1 MRHLVNNL
9 RSQVFLFS
17 ADGTLINQTELGIIG
32 RGTPQAT
39 SIEFGVD
46 ESIFIGQEAISTS
59 PSSRIVKLTPEG
71 EFDTSFGNN
80 GILETESNSRSART
94 AVTSDGNL
102 ITGTRSGEIFVF
114 TLRDPQ
120 GNLIESFGD
129 GGTTDVNLGGLDANL
144 FGLVVGIVATSDGG
158 AILLT
163 NDAAAG
169 RNATKVSGDGTLDSS
184 FGSNGTIFLGPQ
196 AIGQS
201 SQLRADEFVLLVD
214 SQDRLITGTQI
225 IGESPV
231 LQRFNANGQIDTSF
245 GDNGTVT
252 LSEEFASNFGQISRF
267 DVDSQDRLV
276 GYTSNSVDGNVTT
289 SIFRIAEDGNFDASL
304 ADGGVI
310 VTAVNGGFSQ
320 EIRAI
325 NAGDGGSVFVTT
337 GDGIFRFVPA

>member
-1 MRHLVNNL
+1 MLFGNTHSSSGTAVSPSGRFVRIGSTGATFTNNL

-32 RGTPQAT
+32 RGSPQAT

-46 ESIFIGQEAISTS
+46 DSIFIGQEAISTS
-59 PSSRIVKLTPEG
+59 PSTRIIKLTPEG

-129 GGTTDVNLGGLDANL
+129 GGTTDVNLGGSWTTPHANT
-144 FGLVVGIVATSDGG
+144 FGVVVEIVATSDGG

-196 AIGQS
+196 AIVGS
-201 SQLRADEFVLLVD
+201 STLTDEFVLLVD
-214 SQDRLITGTQI
+214 SQDRLITGTQV

-245 GDNGTVT
+245 GNNGTVT
-252 LSEEFASNFGQISRF
+252 LSEH
-267 DVDSQDRLV
+267 
-276 GYTSNSVDGNVTT
+276 
-289 SIFRIAEDGNFDASL
+289 
-304 ADGGVI
+304 
-310 VTAVNGGFSQ
+310 
-320 EIRAI
+320 
-325 NAGDGGSVFVTT
+325 
-337 GDGIFRFVPA
+337 

>member
-1 MRHLVNNL
+1 MER
-9 RSQVFLFS
+9 F
-17 ADGTLINQTELGIIG
+17 INQTVISDIIG
-32 RGTPQAT
+32 RGGSPLAT
-39 SIEFGVD
+39 AVEFGLD
-46 ESIFIGQEAISTS
+46 DSIFISQEVISTS
-59 PSSRIVKLTPEG
+59 PSTRIIKLTPEG

-129 GGTTDVNLGGLDANL
+129 GGTTDVNLGGLDANT
-144 FGLVVGIVATSDGG
+144 FGVVVDIVATSDGG

-163 NDAAAG
+163 NDAAAR

-196 AIGQS
+196 AIVGS
-201 SQLRADEFVLLVD
+201 STLTDEFVLLVD
-214 SQDRLITGTQI
+214 SQDRLITGTQV

-252 LSEEFASNFGQISRF
+252 LSANEFAADPSQISRF
-267 DVDSQDRLV
+267 DVDAQDRIV
-276 GYTSNSVDGNVTT
+276 GYTSNSVNGGVTT
-289 SIFRIAEDGNFDASL
+289 SIFRIAEDGNFDGSL
-304 ADGGVI
+304 ADGGII

-320 EIRAI
+320 EINAI
-325 NAGDGGSVFVTT
+325 NAGDDGSVFVTT

>member
-1 MRHLVNNL
+1 M
-9 RSQVFLFS
+9 
-17 ADGTLINQTELGIIG
+17 
-32 RGTPQAT
+32 
-39 SIEFGVD
+39 
-46 ESIFIGQEAISTS
+46 
-59 PSSRIVKLTPEG
+59 
-71 EFDTSFGNN
+71 
-80 GILETESNSRSART
+80 
-94 AVTSDGNL
+94 TSDGNL

-129 GGTTDVNLGGLDANL
+129 GGTTDVNLGGLDANT
-144 FGLVVGIVATSDGG
+144 FGVVVEIVATSDGG

-184 FGSNGTIFLGPQ
+184 FGFNGTIFLGPQ
-196 AIGQS
+196 AIVGT
-201 SQLRADEFVLLVD
+201 DEFVLLVD
-214 SQDRLITGTQI
+214 SQDRLITGTQV

-231 LQRFNANGQIDTSF
+231 LQRFNANGQIDSSF
-245 GDNGTVT
+245 GNNGTVT
-252 LSEEFASNFGQISRF
+252 LSEEFASNTRQISRF
-267 DVDSQDRLV
+267 DVDSQDRIV
-276 GYTSNSVDGNVTT
+276 GYTSNSVDGGVTT